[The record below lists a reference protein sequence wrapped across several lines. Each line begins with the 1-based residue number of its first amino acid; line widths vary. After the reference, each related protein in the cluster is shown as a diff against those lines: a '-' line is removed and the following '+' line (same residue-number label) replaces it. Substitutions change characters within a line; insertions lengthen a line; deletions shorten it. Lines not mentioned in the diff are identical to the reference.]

1 MNPTMDLAPKN
12 MERPAPATPPAPQC
26 FACGGTETTR
36 YYKGLPLCEQHK
48 DHLPFG
54 PKDPTWEPVPPY
66 VQVRCGKCQHPTYAM
81 QFVDFDP
88 EKHDGTHI
96 PHRPECWIV
105 QPHGPPPGQPLGFSQ
120 GRCDA
125 YEAKYLDPRVK
136 GPLHLAVPQET
147 PP

>member
-12 MERPAPATPPAPQC
+12 MERPTPSAPPMPPC
-26 FACGGTETTR
+26 FACGTTGATLGVR

-48 DHLPFG
+48 DQLPLG

-66 VQVRCGKCQHPTYAM
+66 VQVKCGKCGAATYAM

-88 EKHDGTHI
+88 DKHDGTHI

-105 QPHGPPPGQPLGFSQ
+105 QPHGQPPTDCP
-120 GRCDA
+120 A
-125 YEAKYLDPRVK
+125 YEAKWLDPRVP
-136 GPLHLAVPQET
+136 GPLHLAVPQES